1 MPYKPGIKGNETPP
15 ATVQIAR
22 LRAADGCGGT
32 DVSSQPGKTLRYT
45 VWSDCAKGTRVGFAV
60 YSAGGHS
67 FPPPS
72 STQPAAATVIWAF
85 FNHQSLSA

>member
-1 MPYKPGIKGNETPP
+1 
-15 ATVQIAR
+15 
-22 LRAADGCGGT
+22 
-32 DVSSQPGKTLRYT
+32 
-45 VWSDCAKGTRVGFAV
+45 VGFAV